1 MTISIIG
8 RHVELK
14 DSVKEYA
21 RSKFENLNRFFGGL
35 GNVEVVFKS
44 EDRKIHCEVIMHINK
59 HGTVVVDVARDEFNE
74 ATDVALDKCERQ
86 LSRLK
91 EKIEDKRPGK
101 QPAVPEED
109 TAEADE

>member
-1 MTISIIG
+1 MDISIIG

-21 RSKFENLNRFFGGL
+21 RSKFENLSRFL
-35 GNVEVVFKS
+35 TSLASVEIVFKS
-44 EDRKIHCEVIMHINK
+44 EDRKIHCEVIMHVNK
-59 HGTVVVDVARDEFNE
+59 HGTIVVDVARDEFNE

-101 QPAVPEED
+101 HVAQEEAPA
-109 TAEADE
+109 AE

>member
-1 MTISIIG
+1 MDISIIG
-8 RHVELK
+8 RHMELK

-35 GNVEVVFKS
+35 GSIEIVFKH

-59 HGTVVVDVARDEFNE
+59 HGTIVVDVARDEPNE
-74 ATDVALDKCERQ
+74 AADVALDKCERQ
-86 LSRLK
+86 LSRMK

-101 QPAVPEED
+101 QAAASE
-109 TAEADE
+109 TAEA

>member
-1 MTISIIG
+1 MDISIIG

-21 RSKFENLNRFFGGL
+21 RSKFENLGRFLSGL
-35 GNVEVVFKS
+35 ASIEIVYKN
-44 EDRKIHCEVIMHINK
+44 EDRKIHCEVIMHVNK

-101 QPAVPEED
+101 RPEPAEEV
-109 TAEADE
+109 